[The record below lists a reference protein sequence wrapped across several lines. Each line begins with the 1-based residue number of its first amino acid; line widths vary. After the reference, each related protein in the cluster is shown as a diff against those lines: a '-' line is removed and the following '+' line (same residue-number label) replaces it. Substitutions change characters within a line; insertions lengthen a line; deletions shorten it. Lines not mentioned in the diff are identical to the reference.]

1 MRSITDEDEQ
11 RYRRAQ
17 QEFISNLGGSAPQE
31 IIIVIL
37 PSILTILLLSTITS
51 VLSNKTLI
59 NNKIVRNFLP
69 IVEFIITITPSIL
82 SLTILSDYTLIITLV
97 IIITIMINYSIIY
110 KFRNKLSVNINNN
123 LNNCKNSGRKH
134 FLTNFRALTNIL
146 TCICILAVD
155 FKIFPRKFAK
165 TEIYGYSLMDAG
177 VGMFIIANAIVSPQ
191 TKDFTSNNS
200 NNSNKHLRVIRK
212 FALNAKKC
220 TKDTAPLLI
229 LGIGRILAVEYSD
242 YQKHVS
248 EYGVHWNFFLT
259 LAFVKI
265 FISTITSAIS
275 SRFAL
280 ISGLWILVM
289 HEYALNTKG
298 LKEWL
303 LGDTPR
309 NDFVSANREGI
320 VSVPGYVGLYLV
332 GIALGRLIYS
342 TYDNSENNNG
352 NYGLMKRFGVNMM
365 LLGRKVSFEY
375 TKAMVLC
382 VKLSIIAP
390 QACGLVI
397 LNNWLFGVSRR
408 MANFGYCAWVITLS
422 TILLTLLLLVEILI
436 DILIFIV
443 TDGSKEADK
452 SKDSAKKRKNVKFD
466 DKFMNDCSNKD
477 ISEEINLKCPTIF
490 QAVNYNG
497 LVFFLISNLL
507 TGIVN
512 LRIKTLY
519 VNEYNAI
526 FLICS
531 YVAICIFSVFIFYRY
546 NIKLKL

>member
-37 PSILTILLLSTITS
+37 PT
-51 VLSNKTLI
+51 
-59 NNKIVRNFLP
+59 
-69 IVEFIITITPSIL
+69 
-82 SLTILSDYTLIITLV
+82 
-97 IIITIMINYSIIY
+97 
-110 KFRNKLSVNINNN
+110 
-123 LNNCKNSGRKH
+123 
-134 FLTNFRALTNIL
+134 
-146 TCICILAVD
+146 VD